1 MFEDKAY
8 NLMTY
13 DNFSAGVGR
22 TGTFIAVDYM
32 LQQGPTQR
40 FITIPKL
47 VDELRRQRINMVQS
61 VVCVKY
67 KVIYCYNL
75 SHKAFYFLLI
85 GLRTFSLKIL
95 IQRAK

>member
-1 MFEDKAY
+1 MLEGKAIPLF

-40 FITIPKL
+40 SNISQL

-67 KVIYCYNL
+67 KVIYCYNM
-75 SHKAFYFLLI
+75 SHKGYFDEV
-85 GLRTFSLKIL
+85 FSL
-95 IQRAK
+95 